1 MAADEQDSLTASRR
15 TFQLGMIYGAGRAY
29 LGSVGLAAAFGSA
42 DPQPPKRCQT
52 SSGKKLNLGVYL
64 LFSGL
69 AVPLH
74 G

>member
-1 MAADEQDSLTASRR
+1 MAADEQNSLTASRR

-42 DPQPPKRCQT
+42 DPQPPQT
-52 SSGKKLNLGVYL
+52 VSTKLRVKINPWCVFD
-64 LFSGL
+64 FSGL
-69 AVPLH
+69 TVPLH